1 MAKTVQPLTGKGFS
15 RRDFIKHGAAGLAG
29 TAALGSL
36 PLSSL
41 AQGAYPSR
49 PVTVI
54 VPYSA
59 GGNTDTMARLACQYL
74 SNKLGQNFVVENQPT
89 AGGVVA
95 TESVVN
101 AAPDG
106 YQLLFGAATMIIIRP
121 LLQPLNY
128 DADDLLP
135 VSAIGAGPYI
145 IGVRRELG
153 VATLEEMIAYAKEH
167 PGEINYA
174 SGGTGGN
181 AHLTTA
187 RFAAQAEID
196 IVEIPYQGGAPAS
209 AALLAGEVDMYFG
222 NASELLRMKDDPN
235 VLLLGVSTPERMDQ
249 LPDVPAVAEIIPGF
263 VARSWNGFLAPVGTP
278 QEIIDMVAEGTI
290 EAANDPEIR
299 ATLVDL
305 GIVPLG
311 TTPAELGE
319 LIEADKSFYR
329 EAVDIAGLTVT

>member
-1 MAKTVQPLTGKGFS
+1 MTKTDCDEPKGGLS
-15 RRDFIKHGAAGLAG
+15 RRKLLQYGAAGAAGALAFG
-29 TAALGSL
+29 GMRAPAM
-36 PLSSL
+36 
-41 AQGAYPSR
+41 AQDVYPTR

-59 GGNTDTMARLACQYL
+59 GGNTDTMARLACNYL
-74 SNKLGQNFVVENQPT
+74 GQKLGQNFVVENLPT

-95 TESVVN
+95 TESVVT
-101 AAPDG
+101 ADPDG
-106 YQLLFGAATMIIIRP
+106 YRLLFGAATMIIIRP

-128 DADDLLP
+128 GADDLIP
-135 VSAIGAGPYI
+135 VSALGAGPYI
-145 IGVRRELG
+145 LGVRAALG
-153 VATLEEMIAYAKEH
+153 PKTLEEFIAFAKER

-196 IVEIPYQGGAPAS
+196 IVEIPYPGGGPAS

-222 NASELLRMKDDPN
+222 NASELLRMADNPDI
-235 VLLLGVSTPERMDQ
+235 VLIGVSTPQRMEQ
-249 LPDVPAVAEIIPGF
+249 LPDVPSVAEQIPGF

-278 QEIIDMVAEGTI
+278 REIVDIIAQGTI
-290 EAANDPEIR
+290 EAANDPEINAR
-299 ATLVDL
+299 LIDL

-311 TTPAELGE
+311 TTPEELGE
-319 LIEADKSFYR
+319 LIEADKTFYQ